1 MNNFVNQAKPVI
13 ILLLVCAALIASV
26 VWLMNGGVTETV
38 ENKTESTENI
48 PAPLP
53 ANELEA
59 YNVDIKNRMN
69 PIAEINTNKGTI
81 EIELFEDVMPITA
94 GNFAKLAESG
104 FYDGVKFHRVIDGF
118 MIQGGDPITKTDQV
132 LKYGTGGPDYT
143 IPDEH
148 VRSELLTNTRGTIA
162 MANSGPNSGG
172 SQFFI
177 NLIDNQRLDFDKQ
190 PLTSQHPVFGRVVR
204 GMDVVDAIAK
214 VETNSTNLPLEDVV
228 MESVKIRR
236 N

>member
-118 MIQGGDPITKTDQV
+118 MIQGEIQ
-132 LKYGTGGPDYT
+132 
-143 IPDEH
+143 
-148 VRSELLTNTRGTIA
+148 
-162 MANSGPNSGG
+162 
-172 SQFFI
+172 
-177 NLIDNQRLDFDKQ
+177 
-190 PLTSQHPVFGRVVR
+190 
-204 GMDVVDAIAK
+204 
-214 VETNSTNLPLEDVV
+214 
-228 MESVKIRR
+228 
-236 N
+236 